1 MNKILTV
8 SAKIV
13 IFFTLSIPMT
23 STATI
28 DLELPKISSPVSE
41 FSCQLIVD
49 DGVFQTRKCSGSFIS
64 SKLFLTAAH
73 CVNERYIEMGP
84 DIPQLKIACPAKK
97 LFLVKSVIVHPDY
110 NKLANFNGPFL
121 NPKYWGAETNK
132 IFDIATLVVENSSI
146 KFVPT
151 FSQNI
156 AKTTELLHINK
167 CSILAFSPQYCNVI
181 SGKGCYR
188 QLNYLQKIQEAIAR
202 WSSFP
207 GNIAEDI
214 HKLYRA
220 KKKEYKIAL
229 LTNATSRL
237 NADLKTL
244 GVFDLFD
251 FIFNTAG
258 VFNHVLSKVDHSAQ
272 EILFVDGEEN
282 IQVAKSLGFGVHLFK
297 SHEDLKNILA

>member
-1 MNKILTV
+1 MFN
-8 SAKIV
+8 
-13 IFFTLSIPMT
+13 
-23 STATI
+23 
-28 DLELPKISSPVSE
+28 
-41 FSCQLIVD
+41 FS
-49 DGVFQTRKCSGSFIS
+49 FQ
-64 SKLFLTAAH
+64 
-73 CVNERYIEMGP
+73 
-84 DIPQLKIACPAKK
+84 
-97 LFLVKSVIVHPDY
+97 
-110 NKLANFNGPFL
+110 
-121 NPKYWGAETNK
+121 
-132 IFDIATLVVENSSI
+132 
-146 KFVPT
+146 
-151 FSQNI
+151 
-156 AKTTELLHINK
+156 
-167 CSILAFSPQYCNVI
+167 SPQYCNVI

-258 VFNHVLSKVDHSAQ
+258 IGVAKPDPRVFNHVLSKVDHSAQ